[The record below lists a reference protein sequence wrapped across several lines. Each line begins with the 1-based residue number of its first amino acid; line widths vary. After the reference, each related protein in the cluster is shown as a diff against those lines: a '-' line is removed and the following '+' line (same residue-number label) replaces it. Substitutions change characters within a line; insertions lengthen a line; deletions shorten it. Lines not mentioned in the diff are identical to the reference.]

1 MNEYVAERR
10 LMGSSFQFIITA
22 DSESEGHHL
31 LDGCIA
37 EVQRIEKLLTEFD
50 DQSETSLIN
59 RHAGICP
66 VQVSMETYQLI
77 QRCINISILTRGTF
91 DISTG
96 NLKKLYQFRNTRFE
110 MPSQQKIADCLAL
123 TGYEK
128 IKLLPDRNVFLEAK
142 GMHIGF
148 GAIGKGYAADKVK
161 KYMQQKGAIGGI
173 INASGDLSGW
183 GTKHDGSPWK
193 AGIANP
199 DNPQNFLQ
207 WFPLNGFSIAT
218 SGNYEQYFDCKGTRY
233 SHNIDPRSGL
243 PVTGV
248 RSVSVVSLSA
258 ELSDALATAVT
269 VMGIHRGLRF
279 VNQLPETHCILI
291 DHDNQLHFSNRVE
304 RIQYAE
310 SIVQ

>member
-10 LMGSSFQFIITA
+10 LMGSSFQFIIKA
-22 DSESEGHHL
+22 DTESEGRYL
-31 LDGCIA
+31 LDESIA

-50 DQSETSLIN
+50 EQSETSLIN

-77 QRCINISILTRGTF
+77 QRCINISRLTRGTF

-96 NLKKLYQFRNTRFE
+96 NLKRLYQFKNTTFE
-110 MPSQQKIADCLAL
+110 MPSQQKIADCLAT

-128 IKLLPDRNVFLEAK
+128 IKLLPDRHVFLEVK
-142 GMHIGF
+142 GMRIGF

-161 KYMQQKGAIGGI
+161 KGMQQKGAVGGV

-183 GTKHDGSPWK
+183 GTKQDGSPWK

-199 DNPQNFLQ
+199 DTPQRILQ
-207 WFPLNGFSIAT
+207 WFPLNGSSIAT
-218 SGNYEQYFDCKGTRY
+218 SGNYEQYFDWKGTRY

-243 PVTGV
+243 PVTGI
-248 RSVSVVSLSA
+248 RSVSVVSPSA

-279 VNQLPETHCILI
+279 VNQLPQTHCILI
-291 DHDNQLHFSNRVE
+291 DHNNQLHFSDRVE
-304 RIQYAE
+304 RMQYFE
-310 SIVQ
+310 SIAQ